1 MSSQLTFKN
10 DLKAFW
16 TYVLRPGFGPRIA
29 NNRRGDGWWSDLKV
43 HTPLRLLL
51 KWALFLWLLNIGLLA
66 PIAIGV
72 AESVGAKHRINLDIP
87 YLFLLAAVWAPI
99 VEELLFRFGLRRPKL
114 IFLYVPLMIY
124 VMHNGPNIVS
134 LGIVVLLSFLLILF
148 DLLRQTD
155 EQYALP
161 FAWRCYYRQWFPLVF
176 HGSVLCC
183 AAMHLMNYQFNDSM
197 TWLVPLLILPQWLTG
212 LVVAWMRMRDSMA
225 CAVVMHAIFNGGP
238 ILLMLLLSQILPE
251 QMLTP

>member
-16 TYVLRPGFGPRIA
+16 AYIIRPSFGPRLA
-29 NNRRGDGWWSDLKV
+29 HNRRGDGWWSDLKV
-43 HTPLRLLL
+43 HTPFKLLL
-51 KWALFLWLLNIGLLA
+51 KWAFFLWLLNIGLLA

-72 AESVGAKHRINLDIP
+72 AESLGAKHRISLDIP
-87 YLFLLAAVWAPI
+87 YLFLLAAIWAPI

-114 IFLYVPLMIY
+114 ILIYVPLMIY

-155 EQYALP
+155 ERFALP
-161 FAWRCYYRQWFPLVF
+161 FAWRRYYRQWFPLVF
-176 HGSVLCC
+176 HASVFSF
-183 AAMHLMNYQFNDSM
+183 AAMHLMNYQFGDSM

-238 ILLMLLLSQILPE
+238 ILLMLLLMQLLPE
-251 QMLTP
+251 QVLTT